1 MKNLNE
7 FLKRKAVVRT
17 IFILVTLTIT
27 DDIIRLA
34 KVELDVIS
42 VLTYGAT
49 GILLLGIY
57 ALKINQPD
65 Q

>member
-7 FLKRKAVVRT
+7 FLKKKTVVRT
-17 IFILVTLTIT
+17 IFILVILTIIG
-27 DDIIRLA
+27 DIIRLA
-34 KVELDVIS
+34 KGELDAIS

-57 ALKINQPD
+57 ALKLKEPD